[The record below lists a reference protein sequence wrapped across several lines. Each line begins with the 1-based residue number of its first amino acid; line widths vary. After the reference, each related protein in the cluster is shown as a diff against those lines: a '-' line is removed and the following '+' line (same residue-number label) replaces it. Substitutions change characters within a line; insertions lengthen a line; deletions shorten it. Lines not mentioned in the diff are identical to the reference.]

1 MALTTSSVRDHLR
14 ALGYSDSAASDS
26 FLRECAEEL
35 NGEIGLRERLDN
47 VSFAFNQ
54 SDLWHFDDLT
64 VEHEDSISAFVASLS
79 NRVRPSPAL
88 MDPTETRQKSAI
100 IPKTSKASVMTA
112 EDWRFTGD
120 SISIDDWQHMVD
132 ETSSVSSFQG
142 SPSDSLR
149 QIQEKASSDSSPL
162 CIIQH
167 LAAMDISK
175 TRSRIPKKYEQ
186 VSAVPSKAYGR
197 TFSTKNSQEEPPKIR
212 KASESRTFSPV
223 RDCSSP
229 GSIES
234 IDGLSDK
241 ILSPASELSESTR
254 KSFPKTTGCND
265 NLTITCVFSH
275 CALVIKTIQYRK
287 TSNKT
292 DPVARF
298 HSHQKHWQK
307 DEFLTR
313 ISSKPK
319 PILEKGHFAAEKVAS
334 TGNIGSVPRTRHNL
348 AALRPTYV
356 VPNEKSRRDV
366 VWEVR
371 TRLARTV

>member
-1 MALTTSSVRDHLR
+1 
-14 ALGYSDSAASDS
+14 ASDS

-175 TRSRIPKKYEQ
+175 TRARIPKKYEE
-186 VSAVPSKAYGR
+186 VSAVPSKASGR

-223 RDCSSP
+223 RDCLSP

-254 KSFPKTTGCND
+254 KSFPKTTG
-265 NLTITCVFSH
+265 F
-275 CALVIKTIQYRK
+275 IKTIQYRK

-319 PILEKGHFAAEKVAS
+319 PILEKGHFAAEKIAS